1 MAWGT
6 DIMMLG
12 RLQGGL
18 GVAPGY
24 RQGTGALS
32 LGLAPS
38 GVDLPST
45 AGAYVGACLG
55 GAGIGYFAGRNTNSV
70 VAGSAAA
77 SGFWSLSEA
86 ISNARVRPAW
96 CTGLFAV
103 LGAGSLLYAWQR
115 GSRKR

>member
-18 GVAPGY
+18 GMAPGY
-24 RQGTGALS
+24 HRGTGALS
-32 LGLAPS
+32 LGLTPS
-38 GVDLPST
+38 GVDIPST

-55 GAGIGYFAGRNTNSV
+55 GAGIGYFAGRNPRSAL
-70 VAGSAAA
+70 AGSAAA

-86 ISNARVRPAW
+86 ISNARVRPVW
-96 CTGLFAV
+96 CTSLFAA
-103 LGAGSLLYAWQR
+103 LGAGSLFYAWRQ